1 MYLSD
6 KTALFLRT
14 CAVAL
19 LFALTSLLSE
29 VCAAPSN
36 LGYTYSQAEAL
47 AREGKN
53 DEALK
58 IFQSITADCNN
69 DMPEESR
76 IICARSFLRQG
87 ELLEDTNKYSE
98 ALESYVNGMMVG
110 ETCEK
115 GVNLMTFHNKIG
127 CIYSLFG
134 DYGRAKTVFEKGFAA
149 RDKYPDKKIECD
161 ILINLVGMC
170 YFTNDKD
177 KARKYFTLAKRLIDY
192 SNPAKKFMSVYLEG
206 LVMSLEGNPK
216 ATDILKKSVTLAP
229 DDYYRCHAYEKLYT
243 FYRADGYSDSC
254 YKYLTLCNELAS
266 KNGMT
271 EMYAQTLDDL
281 SAYYK
286 SKNDTHKANYY
297 KTLYRELSDSVM
309 DSAYDLSKFY
319 KARNTQYLYEIEK
332 SDRRISDLQN
342 EQREKEREIRFQRT
356 LTIILVGVLVMAG
369 LFLWFTLRQKR
380 RLTDAYRDLFDRNM
394 EMLKEDGETR
404 ARIADSAAK
413 AEDTQQSEPETP
425 AEDTAKP
432 QSADVASKYHTS
444 NLNEENR
451 QRIVDALVRV
461 MDKEKAFCSPDF
473 SLGRL
478 AELIGTNQAYLSQ
491 VINECHGKS
500 FTEYVNEYRIKEVCN
515 RLLDTAGYGNYT
527 IEAIAESV
535 GFGSRSTFSRTFRKI
550 TGIPPSVYQ
559 KMSKDKSQAV

>member
-1 MYLSD
+1 MFALIALLLPLSD
-6 KTALFLRT
+6 
-14 CAVAL
+14 VQ
-19 LFALTSLLSE
+19 
-29 VCAAPSN
+29 AAPSN

-53 DEALK
+53 SEALK

-87 ELLEDTNKYSE
+87 ELLEETNRYSE
-98 ALESYVNGMMVG
+98 ALESYVKGMMVG

-134 DYGRAKTVFEKGFAA
+134 DYGRALGMFEKGYAL
-149 RDKYPDKKIECD
+149 RGKYPDKKIECD

-216 ATDILKKSVTLAP
+216 ATDILKKSVMLAP

-243 FYRADGYSDSC
+243 FYRTDGYSDSC
-254 YKYLTLCNELAS
+254 FRYLSLCNELAS

-286 SKNDTHKANYY
+286 SKNDLHKANYY

-309 DSAYDLSKFY
+309 DSAYDLNKFY
-319 KARNTQYLYEIEK
+319 KARNTQYLYEMEK

-342 EQREKEREIRFQRT
+342 QQREKEREIRFQRI
-356 LTIILVGVLVMAG
+356 LTVILVGVLVMAA
-369 LFLWFTLRQKR
+369 LFLWVTLRQKR

-394 EMLKEDGETR
+394 ETLREDGENR
-404 ARIADSAAK
+404 ARLAESASKAD
-413 AEDTQQSEPETP
+413 DTQHPESESQGDVAP
-425 AEDTAKP
+425 KP
-432 QSADVASKYHTS
+432 QSATDVASKYQTS

-500 FTEYVNEYRIKEVCN
+500 FTEYVNEYRIREVCN

-559 KMSKDKSQAV
+559 KMSKDKS

>member
-1 MYLSD
+1 ML
-6 KTALFLRT
+6 ALI
-14 CAVAL
+14 AL
-19 LFALTSLLSE
+19 LSPLSE
-29 VCAAPSN
+29 VEGAPSN
-36 LGYTYSQAEAL
+36 LGYTFSQAEAL
-47 AREGKN
+47 AREGKS

-58 IFQSITADCNN
+58 LFQTITSGYN
-69 DMPEESR
+69 DNMSEDAK
-76 IICARSFLRQG
+76 IICARAYLRQG
-87 ELLEDTNKYSE
+87 ELLEDTNQYSE
-98 ALESYVNGMMVG
+98 ALVSYVKGMMVG
-110 ETCEK
+110 ESCEK
-115 GVNLMTFHNKIG
+115 GVNLVAFYNKIG

-134 DYGRAKTVFEKGFAA
+134 DYGRAETVFEKGYSFKD
-149 RDKYPDKKIECD
+149 RYSDKKIECD

-170 YFTNDKD
+170 YFTKNKD

-309 DSAYDLSKFY
+309 DSAYDLNKFY
-319 KARNTQYLYEIEK
+319 AARNTQYLYEMEK

-342 EQREKEREIRFQRT
+342 QQREKEREIRFQRI
-356 LTIILVGVLVMAG
+356 LTVILVGVLLMAG
-369 LFLWFTLRQKR
+369 LFLWYTLRQKR

-394 EMLKEDGETR
+394 EMLKEDGENR
-404 ARIADSAAK
+404 ARIAESASK
-413 AEDTQQSEPETP
+413 DDDTQQPEPESQGEVAP
-425 AEDTAKP
+425 KP
-432 QSADVASKYHTS
+432 QSVTDVASKYHTS

-500 FTEYVNEYRIKEVCN
+500 FTEYVNEYRIREVCN

>member
-1 MYLSD
+1 MFALIALLLPLSD
-6 KTALFLRT
+6 
-14 CAVAL
+14 VQ
-19 LFALTSLLSE
+19 
-29 VCAAPSN
+29 AAPSN

-53 DEALK
+53 SEALK
-58 IFQSITADCNN
+58 LFQTITSGYN
-69 DMPEESR
+69 DDMSEDSR
-76 IICARSFLRQG
+76 IICAQACLRQG
-87 ELLEDTNKYSE
+87 ELLEETNRYSE
-98 ALESYVNGMMVG
+98 ALESYVKGMMVG

-134 DYGRAKTVFEKGFAA
+134 DYGRALGMFEKGYAL
-149 RDKYPDKKIECD
+149 RGRYPDKKIECD

-216 ATDILKKSVTLAP
+216 ATDILKKSVMLAP

-243 FYRADGYSDSC
+243 FYRTDGYSDSC
-254 YKYLTLCNELAS
+254 FRYLSLCNELAS

-286 SKNDTHKANYY
+286 SKNDLHKANYY

-309 DSAYDLSKFY
+309 DSAYDLNKFY
-319 KARNTQYLYEIEK
+319 KARNTQYLYEMEK

-342 EQREKEREIRFQRT
+342 QQREKEREIRFQRI
-356 LTIILVGVLVMAG
+356 LTVILVGVLVMAA
-369 LFLWFTLRQKR
+369 LFLWVTLRQKR

-394 EMLKEDGETR
+394 ETLREDGENR
-404 ARIADSAAK
+404 ARLAESASK
-413 AEDTQQSEPETP
+413 AYDTQHPESESQGDVAP
-425 AEDTAKP
+425 KP
-432 QSADVASKYHTS
+432 QSATDVASKYQTS

-500 FTEYVNEYRIKEVCN
+500 FTEYVNEYRIREVCN

-559 KMSKDKSQAV
+559 KMSKDKS